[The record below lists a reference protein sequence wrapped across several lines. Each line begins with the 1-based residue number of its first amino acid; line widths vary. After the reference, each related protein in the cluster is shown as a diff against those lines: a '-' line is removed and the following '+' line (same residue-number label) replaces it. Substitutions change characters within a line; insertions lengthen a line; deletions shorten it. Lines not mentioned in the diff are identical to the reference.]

1 MVNLFVASIGEVHFS
16 SLRCTSLYIIQVMK
30 MSHIMIMSCLNKL
43 INFHKVHQQLLLLD
57 MPTMTGE
64 TLINTSKEEL

>member
-1 MVNLFVASIGEVHFS
+1 
-16 SLRCTSLYIIQVMK
+16 
-30 MSHIMIMSCLNKL
+30 MIMSCLNKL